1 MLNCDI
7 NLWIFLQ
14 NIKTLDYEYLCET
27 QEYDLFKSA
36 QYYNTGYTISLADII
51 DDKEAC
57 IKYQAA
63 TFTDLLYKVKFI
75 LESFAK
81 INTLKYRLLMD
92 TIPIIERIA
101 VENTLRSLSL

>member
-7 NLWIFLQ
+7 DLWVFLQ
-14 NIKTLDYEYLCET
+14 NIKTLDYEY
-27 QEYDLFKSA
+27 DLFKSA
-36 QYYNTGYTISLADII
+36 QYYTISLADII

-75 LESFAK
+75 H
-81 INTLKYRLLMD
+81 
-92 TIPIIERIA
+92 
-101 VENTLRSLSL
+101 

>member
-36 QYYNTGYTISLADII
+36 EYYTISLADII
-51 DDKEAC
+51 DDREAC
-57 IKYQAA
+57 IRYQAA
-63 TFTDLLYKVKFI
+63 TFTDLIYKVKFI

-81 INTLKYRLLMD
+81 INTLKYRILMD
-92 TIPIIERIA
+92 AIPIIERIA
-101 VENTLRSLSL
+101 VENTLRPLSL